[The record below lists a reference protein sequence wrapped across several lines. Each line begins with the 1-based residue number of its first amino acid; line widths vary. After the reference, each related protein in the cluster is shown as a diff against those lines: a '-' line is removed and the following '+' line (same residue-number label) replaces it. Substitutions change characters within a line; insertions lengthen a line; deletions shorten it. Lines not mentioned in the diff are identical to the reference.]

1 MTQTPEP
8 ESDATPPE
16 SSSVPPPPAST
27 SVPPPPAA
35 PTPPPAPEATTP
47 EAPEAP
53 TPPPAPEA
61 ATPPPAA
68 PASPPPPPAPVA
80 APAAAAAAV
89 ATYPNGKPMLDSQGR
104 PASPKSRLAA
114 TLLCFF
120 LGVLGIH
127 RFYVGKIGTGV
138 LWLLT
143 AGCFGI
149 GALVDLIMIACG
161 TFTDSDGKPVTD
173 WQT

>member
-1 MTQTPEP
+1 MKYCSQCGAQLV
-8 ESDATPPE
+8 D
-16 SSSVPPPPAST
+16 
-27 SVPPPPAA
+27 
-35 PTPPPAPEATTP
+35 EAVVCP
-47 EAPEAP
+47 KCGC
-53 TPPPAPEA
+53 
-61 ATPPPAA
+61 
-68 PASPPPPPAPVA
+68 
-80 APAAAAAAV
+80 AV
-89 ATYPNGKPMLDSQGR
+89 DPY
-104 PASPKSRLAA
+104 ASPKSRLVAL
-114 TLLCFF
+114 LLCIFV
-120 LGVLGIH
+120 GGLGIH

>member
-1 MTQTPEP
+1 MLHCICHLTNI
-8 ESDATPPE
+8 
-16 SSSVPPPPAST
+16 
-27 SVPPPPAA
+27 
-35 PTPPPAPEATTP
+35 
-47 EAPEAP
+47 
-53 TPPPAPEA
+53 
-61 ATPPPAA
+61 
-68 PASPPPPPAPVA
+68 
-80 APAAAAAAV
+80 AAAAAAASKRDKTMKYCSQCGAQLV
-89 ATYPNGKPMLDSQGR
+89 DEAVVCPQCGCPVQPQRSVDPN
-104 PASPKSRLAA
+104 ASPKSRLIAL
-114 TLLCFF
+114 LLCVFV
-120 LGVLGIH
+120 GGLGIH